1 MFGNSSVRPAPTP
14 TEVPMRLSK
23 MTPEFKRIIGVQ
35 LKEFIHEIDDLGD
48 GVDSMSLA
56 MLSMFENNDKSN
68 RKKKKRAS

>member
-1 MFGNSSVRPAPTP
+1 MRPAPTP

-35 LKEFIHEIDDLGD
+35 LREFIHEIDDLGVTATFMPLD
-48 GVDSMSLA
+48 MI
-56 MLSMFENNDKSN
+56 SMFENNDKSN